1 MGEVLRVLDL
11 RAEGCCVTTCPGN
24 AGLDRGGPHYFRL
37 DFPYLRISKMI
48 SKIPRQINSGQI
60 RIVAAILPDQE
71 KFRVVTVTKNSN
83 SMIPQN
89 QTKSLDL
96 F

>member
-1 MGEVLRVLDL
+1 
-11 RAEGCCVTTCPGN
+11 
-24 AGLDRGGPHYFRL
+24 
-37 DFPYLRISKMI
+37 MI